1 MLSRRGLTAC
11 DNRGQ
16 ATVEYAIVFVAFLA
30 LVVALGALWDVLS
43 GALVVQHALQSA
55 SHHLSGVAPGVIFD
69 AFLY

>member
-43 GALVVQHALQSA
+43 GGLVVQHALQSA
-55 SHHLSGVAPGVIFD
+55 
-69 AFLY
+69 